1 MNGCWL
7 QMVLCRRKF
16 IASTA
21 AVAGLHML
29 RAADVGEAAASVR
42 LGVISDT
49 HVTGPESVER
59 LAAAFRFLRDRGVEA
74 VLHCGDVTDRGTLE
88 QLDAF
93 AAAWRSVFDSK
104 TRFVVSL
111 GNRDMMDSGKISDAE
126 RQAAKGRAIRDN
138 PREAFRRV
146 LGEEIGDGVYAT
158 HVGGVWIVSAPWK
171 REGDLER
178 FFMSHTEIAASGAPV
193 VVLQHQHHQGT
204 VFGGNLADWAVCDP
218 RATCWMEMFPDF
230 ISFSGHSHITH
241 MREDAVSD
249 GAFPTVAAGS
259 YCLEKSP
266 AAVGRDVAVLTF
278 ADGAATLER
287 FDLRT
292 GASLRSTLARRR
304 PKTSFDAREG
314 FSFLQ
319 WNIGHFCFGRTSTTA
334 IAAAD
339 AEARAAAFRAE
350 IARYA
355 PDVMGLC
362 EHSAVFAKDGSAT
375 RDRILRGFA
384 SVDEGPQH
392 GYQCNAVAA
401 KVAGMRRLAC
411 KPYAKRTQSTYY
423 LAEEVEV
430 LGRRVVFVQTHLD
443 LGEAAIRASQIETIL
458 RDFANCPAVVI
469 AGDFNVSSEA
479 EYAPFAAAGYAAANV
494 ANFGHFPTHRRR
506 KLGLTPAIDNVFVR
520 GLRIVE
526 VCLGDYA
533 LSLSDHRPLAVRLV

>member
-1 MNGCWL
+1 MAA
-7 QMVLCRRKF
+7 
-16 IASTA
+16 ASMAVGFQTLNA
-21 AVAGLHML
+21 AGV
-29 RAADVGEAAASVR
+29 DSAAASVR

-104 TRFVVSL
+104 TRFVVAL
-111 GNRDMMDSGKISDAE
+111 GNRDMMDSGKISDTE

-146 LGEEIGDGVYAT
+146 LGEEIGDGVYVT
-158 HVGGVWIVSAPWK
+158 RVGGVWIVAAPWK

-204 VFGGNLADWAVCDP
+204 VFGGKLADWAVCDP

-249 GAFPTVAAGS
+249 GAFPAVAAGS

-319 WNIGHFCFGRTSTTA
+319 WNIGHFCFGRTGTTA
-334 IAAAD
+334 IAAVD

-443 LGEAAIRASQIETIL
+443 LGETAIRASQIETIL
-458 RDFANCPAVVI
+458 RDFANCLAVVI

-479 EYAPFAAAGYAAANV
+479 EYAPFAAAGYAAAN
-494 ANFGHFPTHRRR
+494 AADFGSFPTHRRR

-526 VCLGDYA
+526 ACLGDYA
-533 LSLSDHRPLAVRLV
+533 LSLSDHRPLAVRFA

>member
-1 MNGCWL
+1 MD
-7 QMVLCRRKF
+7 LCRRKF
-16 IASTA
+16 IVSTA

-29 RAADVGEAAASVR
+29 RAADVGEVAASVR

-74 VLHCGDVTDRGTLE
+74 VLHCGDVTDKGTRE
-88 QLDAF
+88 QLDSF
-93 AAAWRSVFDSK
+93 AAAWRSVFDPQ
-104 TRFVVSL
+104 TRFIVAL
-111 GNRDMMDSGKISDAE
+111 GNRDIMDSGKISDAE

-138 PREAFRRV
+138 PREAFRRA
-146 LGEEIGDGVYAT
+146 LGEDIGEGVYVT
-158 HVGGVWIVSAPWK
+158 RVSGVWIVSAPWK
-171 REGDLER
+171 REGELES
-178 FFMSHTEIAASGAPV
+178 FFMAHTEIAASGAPV

-241 MREDAVSD
+241 MREDAVSG
-249 GAFPTVAAGS
+249 GAFPAVAAGS

-314 FSFLQ
+314 FTFLQ
-319 WNIGHFCFGRTSTTA
+319 WNIGHFYFCFGRTGTTA
-334 IAAAD
+334 IDAAD
-339 AEARAAAFRAE
+339 AEVRAAAFRAE

-375 RDRILRGFA
+375 RIRILRGFA
-384 SVDEGPQH
+384 SVDEGPQD

-401 KVAGMRRLAC
+401 KMAGMRRVAC

-430 LGRRVVFVQTHLD
+430 LGRRVVLVQTHLD

-479 EYAPFAAAGYAAANV
+479 EYAPFAAAGYAAANA